1 MGGDVSRQS
10 LRATLASLEAGGE
23 LRRLGTA
30 VDPRF
35 EISACLEVDPGGPA
49 LLFESVVGSALPV
62 VGNVLSSRRRMADAL
77 GVGLGELQERIVDA
91 ISQPVAPREVPD
103 APCQEVVVDAP
114 DLLGELPLP
123 WFFEH
128 ETGPYVTAGA
138 IVAHDPVTGARNL
151 SIARLKPLGGNRA
164 LIGIAPNH
172 HLAVMARVA
181 AEHRATLPLAVAI
194 GVHPAV
200 LIAACL
206 YLRYGED
213 ELGCAG
219 SLLGEPVE
227 VVAAARPGLVA
238 PAQAEVVLEA
248 TLDPEAR
255 AIEGPVSEYHGMYE
269 DYGAGYVVTVD
280 RLTRRR
286 DAMLHVVQPG
296 HNPEHVLLGAVAIAA
311 GLLRTL
317 RASFPFVR
325 AVALPPA
332 GSGRLSVVV
341 AVDVDQLRP
350 GSARRV
356 MLAVWAAL
364 SIVRW
369 VTVVGD
375 DVDPWDEEQ
384 VEWAR
389 ACFVR
394 ADVDLLVV
402 PGLSAD
408 RSDPLVDGTG
418 TVAKLGF
425 DATPKRAAGL
435 GSLRARVPEEAAE
448 AAWRALGA
456 RRSAR

>member
-1 MGGDVSRQS
+1 MSSEVSRQS
-10 LRATLASLEAGGE
+10 LRATLGAFEQRGE
-23 LRRLGTA
+23 LRRLGA
-30 VDPRF
+30 LVDPRF

-49 LLFESVVGSALPV
+49 LLFEWVVGGGLPV
-62 VGNVLSSRRRMADAL
+62 VGNVLNSRRRMADAL
-77 GVGLGELQERIVDA
+77 GVGLGELEERIVDA
-91 ISQPVAPREVPD
+91 ISRPVAPREVAD
-103 APCQEVVVDAP
+103 GPCQEVVVDAP
-114 DLLGELPLP
+114 DLLGELSLP

-138 IVAHDPVTGARNL
+138 IVARDPVTGAANL

-181 AEHRATLPLAVAI
+181 AERRVKLPLAVAI

-206 YLRYGED
+206 YLGYGED

-219 SLLGEPVE
+219 RLLGEPVE
-227 VVAAARPGLVA
+227 VVAGAQPGLVA

-248 TLDPEAR
+248 TLDPEER
-255 AIEGPVSEYHGMYE
+255 VIEGPVSEYHGMYE
-269 DYGAGYVVTVD
+269 NYGAGYVVTVD

-296 HNPEHVLLGAVAIAA
+296 HNPEHIFLGAVAIAA
-311 GLLRTL
+311 GLLRGL

-325 AVALPPA
+325 AVALPPN

-341 AVDVDQLRP
+341 SVDVDLLRP

-369 VTVVGD
+369 VTVVGE
-375 DVDPWDEEQ
+375 DVDPWDEAQ

-389 ACFVR
+389 MCFVR
-394 ADVDLLVV
+394 ADADLLVV
-402 PGLSAD
+402 PGLSTD
-408 RSDPLVDGTG
+408 RSDPLEGAG
-418 TVAKLGF
+418 TVAKLGV
-425 DATPKRAAGL
+425 DATPKRVEGL
-435 GSLRARVPEEAAE
+435 GSLRARVPEEAVE
-448 AAWRALGA
+448 AARRVLGED
-456 RRSAR
+456 RGGG